1 MKTVKEVSRS
11 SGVSIRT
18 LHHYD
23 AIGLLKPSCVTDAGY
38 RLYDDAA
45 LERLQLILIYRELGL
60 PLKEIGRLLDNGDP
74 DRNRVLKHQIRLI
87 QERIDHLQKRVSF
100 AQGMLTI
107 GVNDMELKEFD
118 HQKMDDYS
126 AQAKA
131 LYGKTDAY
139 KEYSQ
144 KAKGRSHQQEQELG
158 GRVMDFFVRLGRMRQ
173 GDPAGEAARNW
184 AGELREF
191 LTENYYNCTPAI
203 FRCLA
208 ESYADGGSMNE
219 NIDKAG
225 GNGTGA
231 FAKAAINAYLDS
243 L

>member
-11 SGVSIRT
+11 TGISIRT

-45 LERLQLILIYRELGL
+45 LARLQLILIYRELGFS
-60 PLKEIGRLLDNGDP
+60 LKEIGGLLDDGSP
-74 DRNRVLKHQIRLI
+74 DRDRVLQHQIRLMQDKI
-87 QERIDHLQKRVSF
+87 AHLQKRVSF

-107 GVNDMELKEFD
+107 GVNDMELNGFD
-118 HQKMDDYS
+118 PKAMDDYS

-139 KEYSQ
+139 KEYSR
-144 KAKGRSHQQEQELG
+144 KAKDRSPSQEKDLG
-158 GRVMDFFVRLGRMRQ
+158 SQVMDFFVRLGGMRQ
-173 GDPAGEAARNW
+173 EDPAGEAAKSW
-184 AGELREF
+184 AAELRAF
-191 LTENYYNCTPAI
+191 LTANYYNCTPEI

-225 GNGTGA
+225 GEGTGA

>member
-74 DRNRVLKHQIRLI
+74 DRNRVLKHQIRLM

-173 GDPAGEAARNW
+173 GDPAGEAAKTW
-184 AGELREF
+184 AAELQGF
-191 LTENYYNCTPAI
+191 LTENYYNCTPEI

>member
-1 MKTVKEVSRS
+1 MKTVKEVSRC
-11 SGVSIRT
+11 SGVSVRT

-23 AIGLLKPSCVTDAGY
+23 AIGLLKPSRVTEAGY

-60 PLKEIGRLLDNGDP
+60 PLKEIGRLLDDGSP
-74 DRNRVLKHQIRLI
+74 DRNWVLQHQIRLM
-87 QERIDHLQKRVSF
+87 QDKIDHLQKRVSF
-100 AQGMLTI
+100 ARGMLTI
-107 GVNDMELKEFD
+107 GVKDMELKGFEP
-118 HQKMDDYS
+118 QTMDDYS
-126 AQAKA
+126 AQAKT

-139 KEYSQ
+139 REYTR
-144 KAKGRSHQQEQELG
+144 KAKGRSPEQEQDLG
-158 GRVMDFFVRLGRMRQ
+158 GQVMDFFVRLGRMREE
-173 GDPAGEAARNW
+173 DPAGEAAKSW
-184 AGELREF
+184 AAELRGF
-191 LTENYYNCTPAI
+191 LTANYYNCTPEI

-225 GNGTGA
+225 GAGTGV
-231 FAKAAINAYLDS
+231 FARAAIHAYLDS

>member
-11 SGVSIRT
+11 TGISVRA

-23 AIGLLKPSCVTDAGY
+23 AIGLLKPSCVTGAGY

-45 LERLQLILIYRELGL
+45 LERLRLILIYRELGL
-60 PLKEIGRLLDNGDP
+60 PLKEIGLLLDKGGP
-74 DRNRVLKHQIRLI
+74 DRVLRHQIRLM
-87 QERIDHLQKRVSF
+87 QAKIDHLQKRVSF

-107 GVNDMELKEFD
+107 GVEDMELNGFD
-118 HQKMDDYS
+118 PKAMDDYS

-139 KEYSQ
+139 KEYSR
-144 KAKGRSHQQEQELG
+144 KAKDRSPSQEKELG
-158 GRVMDFFVRLGRMRQ
+158 SQVMDFFVRLGSMRQ
-173 GDPAGEAARNW
+173 EDPAGEAAKRW
-184 AGELREF
+184 AAELQAF
-191 LTENYYNCTPAI
+191 LTANYYNCTPEI

-219 NIDKAG
+219 DIDKAG
-225 GNGTGA
+225 GEGTGA
-231 FAKAAINAYLDS
+231 FAKAAINAYLNAG
-243 L
+243 

>member
-45 LERLQLILIYRELGL
+45 LDRLQLILIYRELGF
-60 PLKEIGRLLDNGDP
+60 PLKEIGQLLDNGDP
-74 DRNRVLKHQIRLI
+74 ERNRVLKHQIRLM
-87 QERIDHLQKRVSF
+87 QERIHHLQKRVSF

-107 GVNDMELKEFD
+107 GMNDMELKEFD

-131 LYGKTDAY
+131 LYGKTEAY
-139 KEYSQ
+139 QEYTR
-144 KAKGRSHQQEQELG
+144 KAKGRSHQQEQDLG
-158 GRVMDFFVRLGRMRQ
+158 SQVMDFFVRLGQMRRE
-173 GDPAGEAARNW
+173 DPAGEAAKAW
-184 AGELREF
+184 AAELRGF
-191 LTENYYNCTPAI
+191 LTENYYNCTPDI

-208 ESYADGGSMNE
+208 ESYAGGGSMNE

-225 GNGTGA
+225 GQGTGA

>member
-11 SGVSIRT
+11 TGVSIRT

-23 AIGLLKPSCVTDAGY
+23 AIGLLKPSCGTDAGY

-60 PLKEIGRLLDNGDP
+60 PLKEIGRLLDEGDP
-74 DRNRVLKHQIRLI
+74 DRNRVLQHQIRLMR
-87 QERIDHLQKRVSF
+87 QRIDHLQKRISF
-100 AQGMLTI
+100 AQGMLNI

-126 AQAKA
+126 AQARA

-139 KEYSQ
+139 KEYSRKSQ
-144 KAKGRSHQQEQELG
+144 GRSREQEQDLG
-158 GRVMDFFVRLGRMRQ
+158 SRVMDFFARLGSMR
-173 GDPAGEAARNW
+173 GEDPTGEAAKNW
-184 AGELREF
+184 AAELRTF
-191 LTENYYNCTPAI
+191 LTEHYYNCTPEI

-225 GNGTGA
+225 GPGTGA
-231 FAKAAINAYLDS
+231 FAKAAIHAYLDA